1 MTEEPVADDKR
12 KKHQNDKSSAGASRD
27 GSFQPDAP
35 AVESFNL
42 YLKDENS
49 GLISLVNRDSN
60 LTEQEIDL
68 RQRESI
74 SLSELVQRQENGD
87 LIAKSFVSAFQDALK
102 MSRGTARDSELK
114 RLQEVADETFRRGKH
129 APHFAYQKS
138 DYDETSQSKSS
149 PTFTFS
155 NTNNDNLFPGE
166 KLNRLFDYADSHAN
180 SESERQT
187 LLRSELTKIISDQ
200 TIQADAIEIIRAN
213 GGTAWFALS
222 SLINGTVV
230 NLLAEPG
237 ARHSPLFHTLAKT
250 LDAIHRDPQALSKA
264 LSILGNQIDIS
275 QK

>member
-1 MTEEPVADDKR
+1 MTEDPVANENKTKPQRD
-12 KKHQNDKSSAGASRD
+12 QQSTGSSRD
-27 GSFQPDAP
+27 GSFQPEVP

-60 LTEQEIDL
+60 LTEQEIAL

-102 MSRGTARDSELK
+102 MTRGVARDNELK
-114 RLQEVADETFRRGKH
+114 RLQEVADETFHRGKH
-129 APHFAYQKS
+129 APDCVYQDFEYK
-138 DYDETSQSKSS
+138 ETHTASQSSL
-149 PTFTFS
+149 FS
-155 NTNNDNLFPGE
+155 AADNQNLFPGE
-166 KLNRLFDYADSHAN
+166 KLQRLFDYADSQPV
-180 SESERQT
+180 SESQRQT
-187 LLRSELTKIISDQ
+187 ILRSELAKIISGQ
-200 TIQADAIEIIRAN
+200 TIQADAIENIRAN
-213 GGTAWFALS
+213 GGIAWFALN
-222 SLINGTVV
+222 SLINGSVV

-237 ARHSPLFHTLAKT
+237 ARHSPLFHTLVKT
-250 LDAIHRDPQALSKA
+250 LDAIHRDPQAVGKA

>member
-1 MTEEPVADDKR
+1 MTEDPVANDNNN
-12 KKHQNDKSSAGASRD
+12 KKHQPDQLRTGSSRD
-27 GSFQPDAP
+27 GSFQPEVP

-60 LTEQEIDL
+60 LTEQEIAV

-102 MSRGTARDSELK
+102 MTRGLVRDSELK
-114 RLQEVADETFRRGKH
+114 RLQEVADETFNRGKH
-129 APHFAYQKS
+129 APDCVYQNFEYK
-138 DYDETSQSKSS
+138 ETLTTSHLSI
-149 PTFTFS
+149 FS
-155 NTNNDNLFPGE
+155 AADNQNLFPGE
-166 KLNRLFDYADSHAN
+166 KLQRLFDYADN
-180 SESERQT
+180 QPVSESERQT
-187 LLRSELTKIISDQ
+187 ILKSELAKVLSGQ
-200 TIQADAIEIIRAN
+200 TIQADAFENIRAN
-213 GGTAWFALS
+213 GGIALFALN

-237 ARHSPLFHTLAKT
+237 ARHSPLFHTLVKT
-250 LDAIHRDPQALSKA
+250 LDAIHRDPQAVGKA
-264 LSILGNQIDIS
+264 LSILGNQIEIS

>member
-1 MTEEPVADDKR
+1 MTEDPVANDN
-12 KKHQNDKSSAGASRD
+12 KKTHQSNQPGAGSSRD
-27 GSFQPDAP
+27 GSFKPDMP

-60 LTEQEIDL
+60 LTEQEIAQ

-102 MSRGTARDSELK
+102 MTRGVVRDNELR

-129 APHFAYQKS
+129 APDCVYQNFEYK
-138 DYDETSQSKSS
+138 ETLTASS
-149 PTFTFS
+149 SSIFS
-155 NTNNDNLFPGE
+155 GTDNETLFPGE
-166 KLNRLFDYADSHAN
+166 KLTKLFDYADSQDV

-187 LLRSELTKIISDQ
+187 LLRSELTKIISGQ
-200 TIQADAIEIIRAN
+200 TIQADAIENIRAN
-213 GGTAWFALS
+213 GGIAWFALN
-222 SLINGTVV
+222 SLINGTVI

-237 ARHSPLFHTLAKT
+237 ARHSPLFHTLVKT
-250 LDAIHRDPQALSKA
+250 LDAIHRDPQAVSKA